1 MTTLLVTLHVIIC
14 FTLILI
20 VLLQAGKGA
29 EMGAAF
35 GSGSSQALLGPSGG
49 QTLMGKITTGIAI
62 LFMLTSLSLAYIS
75 GNKQETSVMP
85 STGISQPAAQ
95 SVPVE

>member
-1 MTTLLVTLHVIIC
+1 MTTLLVTLHIIIC
-14 FTLILI
+14 LSLIVV

-49 QTLMGKITTGIAI
+49 QSMMGKVTTGIAI
-62 LFMLTSLSLAYIS
+62 MFMLTSLSLAYMS
-75 GNKQETSVMP
+75 GNKQESSVMP
-85 STGISQPAAQ
+85 ATTVSQPAAQ
-95 SVPVE
+95 ETPAE